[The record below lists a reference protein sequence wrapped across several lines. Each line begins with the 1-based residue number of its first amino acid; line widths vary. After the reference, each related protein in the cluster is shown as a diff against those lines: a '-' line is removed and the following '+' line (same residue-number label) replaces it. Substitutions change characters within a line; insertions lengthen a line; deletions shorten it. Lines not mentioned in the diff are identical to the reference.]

1 MGWKPKY
8 HGSILGRG
16 KRFLSLVMCP
26 DWLSGH
32 TQAAVE

>member
-1 MGWKPKY
+1 
-8 HGSILGRG
+8 
-16 KRFLSLVMCP
+16 MCP